1 VKFSVCKKC
10 VTGLWHKR
18 NILLQVCTGLHL
30 QCGDPFDVGGR
41 IMPSSLSF
49 VRPYNYFESPEIMS
63 SPKWFPRV
71 WGVFKKLP
79 SIALSFF
86 SRSPIE
92 PDMPAPRAAVT
103 DIATGRDFPSFD
115 LAPQIVGGLGEAGF
129 HRCTEIQERTLP
141 LSLRGRDIAAQAQTG
156 SGKTAAFL
164 ITIFQR
170 LMSSAPK
177 KAYKAPRA
185 LVLAPTR
192 ELALQI
198 YRDAQLLG
206 KQTDLRF
213 SVIYGGVSYRSQLD
227 DLTAGVDVI
236 VATPGRLIDYIKQKS
251 VDLQRISILV
261 IDEADRMLD
270 MGFIADLRYILRRLP
285 PYQRRQSML
294 FSATLSARVLEL
306 TYEYMNA
313 PEEITANPEKPVV
326 ETVEQRLY
334 HVSREDKLSLL
345 LGLLRHEPWERVL
358 IFANT
363 KSTVTRLAERLL
375 QNGFAAKGLTGDLT
389 QKQRTQ
395 IMTQY
400 RQGKIP
406 ILVATD
412 VASRGLHVEDISH
425 VINYDIPQDREEYV
439 HRIGRTARA
448 GKTGKAITLACE
460 QYVYY
465 LEPIEELLGQKIPL
479 AWADDSWF
487 YAVSGQPSRVKA
499 GSRQAAARP
508 PRGSRK
514 GRGPKHGLKQ
524 PETLTK
530 ESEKSVGLSS
540 GQRVGD
546 PKRRHRR
553 P

>member
-1 VKFSVCKKC
+1 
-10 VTGLWHKR
+10 
-18 NILLQVCTGLHL
+18 
-30 QCGDPFDVGGR
+30 
-41 IMPSSLSF
+41 MP
-49 VRPYNYFESPEIMS
+49 P
-63 SPKWFPRV
+63 
-71 WGVFKKLP
+71 
-79 SIALSFF
+79 
-86 SRSPIE
+86 
-92 PDMPAPRAAVT
+92 PRAAVN
-103 DIATGRDFPSFD
+103 DIATGSEFRSFD
-115 LAPQIVGGLGEAGF
+115 LAPQILDGLMDAGF

-141 LSLRGRDIAAQAQTG
+141 LSLRGRDVAAQAQTG

-170 LMSSAPK
+170 LMLPAPK
-177 KAYKAPRA
+177 KTGKEPRA

-206 KQTDLRF
+206 RHTRLRF

-227 DLTAGVDVI
+227 DLTAGLDMI

-251 VDLQRISILV
+251 VNLQRISILV

-270 MGFIADLRYILRRLP
+270 MGFIADLRFILKRLP

-306 TYEYMNA
+306 TYEYMNL

-326 ETVEQRLY
+326 DTVVQLLY
-334 HVSREDKLSLL
+334 HVSGVDKLPLT
-345 LGLLRHEPWERVL
+345 LGLLRHESWERVL

-363 KSTVTRLAERLL
+363 KSTVAWLAERLC
-375 QNGFAAKGLTGDLT
+375 QNGYSAEGLTGDLT

-448 GKTGKAITLACE
+448 GRTGKAITLACE
-460 QYVYY
+460 RFVYY
-465 LEPIEELLGQKIPL
+465 LEPIEELIGQKIPL
-479 AWADDSWF
+479 AWADDNWF
-487 YAVSGQPSRVKA
+487 VADSGRSTAAKSL
-499 GSRQAAARP
+499 GRQVPQRP
-508 PRGSRK
+508 PREGRK
-514 GRGPKHGLKQ
+514 GRTSRRGPR
-524 PETLTK
+524 PSEPSAK
-530 ESEKSVGLSS
+530 ESEKRSPASP
-540 GQRVGD
+540 GQRPVD
-546 PKRRHRR
+546 PKKRHRR

>member
-1 VKFSVCKKC
+1 MGARKV
-10 VTGLWHKR
+10 
-18 NILLQVCTGLHL
+18 
-30 QCGDPFDVGGR
+30 
-41 IMPSSLSF
+41 SSGPGF
-49 VRPYNYFESPEIMS
+49 IRPYNYFEFPEIMTS
-63 SPKWFPRV
+63 QPWLPRV
-71 WGVFKKLP
+71 WGVFKKL
-79 SIALSFF
+79 SSTALSFF
-86 SRSPIE
+86 SRNPIE
-92 PDMPAPRAAVT
+92 LDMPAPRVAVT
-103 DIATGRDFPSFD
+103 DIATGRDFQSFD
-115 LAPQIVGGLGEAGF
+115 LAPEIVKGLGEAGF
-129 HRCTEIQERTLP
+129 QRCTEIQERTLP

-206 KQTDLRF
+206 KQTTLRF
-213 SVIYGGVSYRSQLD
+213 SVIYGGVPYRSQLD
-227 DLTAGVDVI
+227 DLTAGVDMI

-285 PYQRRQSML
+285 PYQLRQSML
-294 FSATLSARVLEL
+294 FSATLSSRVLEL
-306 TYEYMNA
+306 TYEYMNV

-460 QYVYY
+460 RFVYY

-479 AWADDSWF
+479 AWADESWF
-487 YAVSGQPSRVKA
+487 YAVPGQPSGVQA
-499 GSRQAAARP
+499 SARQSTPRS
-508 PRGSRK
+508 PRGGRK
-514 GRGPKHGLKQ
+514 GRTVRHGAKE
-524 PETLTK
+524 PETVAK
-530 ESEKSVGLSS
+530 DSEKARKVPS
-540 GQRVGD
+540 GQKAPD
-546 PKRRHRR
+546 SKRRPRR